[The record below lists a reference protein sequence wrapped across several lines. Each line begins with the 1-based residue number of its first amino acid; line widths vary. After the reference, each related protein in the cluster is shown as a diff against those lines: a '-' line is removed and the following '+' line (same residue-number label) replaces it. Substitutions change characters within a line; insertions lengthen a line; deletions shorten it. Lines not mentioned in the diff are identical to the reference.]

1 MHNPLSLWSGG
12 FQLKTSRIR
21 TEWRRTKRQ
30 LSWTYG
36 SDQLGWGHDQY
47 YHESNAITSPFKVT
61 VWAAHQFFQLI
72 LLSVWPRGPHFTMHS
87 HIVFLPLMH
96 RLFRQLGDNQSWNTK
111 GRKAIRDALALL
123 ALRSQ
128 KSRTQRTLKHKKKKN
143 VITICLGSTD
153 YGTVIVRGTLRMLNA
168 QLSPSAFLL
177 CSNSPK

>member
-87 HIVFLPLMH
+87 HTVFLPLMH
-96 RLFRQLGDNQSWNTK
+96 RLFRQLGDNQSWNRK

-128 KSRTQRTLKHKKKKN
+128 KSRTQRTLKHKKKKKCDHDMPRKHWPWHSDCAWYPKDAQCPT
-143 VITICLGSTD
+143 VPICIS
-153 YGTVIVRGTLRMLNA
+153 
-168 QLSPSAFLL
+168 SLL
-177 CSNSPK
+177 QFT